1 VNKENSEDNEKN
13 SQLLE
18 DRPSQHVK
26 EPRSSEEEKSSGSN
40 NILTRLGIVA
50 VLTTLVL
57 SSSTR
62 EGRYAA
68 LCRRAM
74 SGRQ

>member
-1 VNKENSEDNEKN
+1 VKKRKVGESNKT
-13 SQLLE
+13 
-18 DRPSQHVK
+18 
-26 EPRSSEEEKSSGSN
+26 
-40 NILTRLGIVA
+40 LTRLGIVA
-50 VLTTLVL
+50 VLTALLL

-62 EGRYAA
+62 EGRYAG